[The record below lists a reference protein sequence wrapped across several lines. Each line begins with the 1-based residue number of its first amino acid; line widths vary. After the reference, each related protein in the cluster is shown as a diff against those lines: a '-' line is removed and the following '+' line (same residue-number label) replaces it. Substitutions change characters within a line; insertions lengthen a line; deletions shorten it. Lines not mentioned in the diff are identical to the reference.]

1 MIKVIVTGATG
12 MVGKGVLLECL
23 DHPEVS
29 EVLAIGR
36 STIGIKH
43 PKLKELLHTDFSEF
57 ASAANKL
64 TGYDACFA
72 CMGVSAAGLSEALY
86 TKMTYDFTLALAR
99 ELYKINPK
107 MTFTYVSGE
116 GTDSS
121 EKGRQMWARV
131 KGKTEND
138 ILNLG
143 FKQAFAFRPGAI
155 IPLRGI
161 LPSSK
166 MYRTLITY
174 LKWLI
179 YAIKIVAPNAVV
191 NTTQIG
197 LAMINATLFGYS
209 KTVIRP
215 KDILILAN
223 TTTQNHPASV

>member
-1 MIKVIVTGATG
+1 
-12 MVGKGVLLECL
+12 
-23 DHPEVS
+23 
-29 EVLAIGR
+29 
-36 STIGIKH
+36 
-43 PKLKELLHTDFSEF
+43 
-57 ASAANKL
+57 
-64 TGYDACFA
+64 
-72 CMGVSAAGLSEALY
+72 
-86 TKMTYDFTLALAR
+86 
-99 ELYKINPK
+99 

-138 ILNLG
+138 IFKLG

-166 MYRTLITY
+166 MYRTLIKN

-179 YAIKIVAPNAVV
+179 LAIKKVAPNAVV

-197 LAMINATLFGYS
+197 LAMINATRFGYAE
-209 KTVIRP
+209 KIITP
-215 KDILILAN
+215 KDMLVLATKN
-223 TTTQNHPASV
+223 

>member
-1 MIKVIVTGATG
+1 MKVIVTGATG

-23 DHPEVS
+23 DHPDVQQ
-29 EVLAIGR
+29 VLSISR
-36 STIGIKH
+36 RPLGIEH
-43 PKLKELLHTDFSEF
+43 PKLKELLHKDFSEF
-57 ASAANKL
+57 ATVAAQLK
-64 TGYDACFA
+64 GYDACYA
-72 CMGVSAAGLSEALY
+72 CMGVSAAVMSEAEY
-86 TKMTYDFTLALAR
+86 TKMTYSYTMALAN
-99 ELYKINPK
+99 ELVKINPE

-116 GTDSS
+116 GTDST

-138 ILNLG
+138 IIKLG

-166 MYRTLITY
+166 MYRTAIKY

-179 YAIKIVAPNAVV
+179 YAIKKVAPNSVV

-197 LAMINATLFGYS
+197 LAMINVTKRGYEKS
-209 KTVIRP
+209 VIRP
-215 KDILILAN
+215 ADILILADAK
-223 TTTQNHPASV
+223 PKS

>member
-1 MIKVIVTGATG
+1 MNVIVTGATG

-23 DHPEVS
+23 DHPEVDK
-29 EVLAIGR
+29 VLSIGR
-36 STIGIKH
+36 RSLGIQH
-43 PKLKELLHTDFSEF
+43 PKLTELLHKDFSEF
-57 ASAANKL
+57 ATVADQLK
-64 TGYDACFA
+64 GYDACYA
-72 CMGVSAAGLSEALY
+72 CMGVSAAGMSEAEY
-86 TKMTYDFTLALAR
+86 TKMTYGYTMALAN
-99 ELYKINPK
+99 ELVKISPE

-131 KGKTEND
+131 KGKTENG

-161 LPSSK
+161 EPSSK
-166 MYRTLITY
+166 IYRNALKY

-179 YAIKIVAPNAVV
+179 LAIKKVAPNSVV

-197 LAMINATLFGYS
+197 LAMINVTKRGYQKS
-209 KTVIRP
+209 IIRP
-215 KDILILAN
+215 VDILVLAKKG
-223 TTTQNHPASV
+223 A